1 MPGNSPFADDCVF
14 CRLLEGEIPATRVW
28 EDELT
33 LAFMD
38 IGQVNPGHVL
48 VASKRHADTL
58 LDATPD
64 EAAAVMR
71 TAQRVAFAIRA
82 AFGAP
87 GISLYQMN
95 GREGEQTVFHFHM
108 HVLPRHA
115 DDGVG
120 LTWPRKEPPREML
133 EQNAE
138 CLRRILDTP
147 PRTLTTEA
155 NGAVGCQSCQY
166 LYE

>member
-1 MPGNSPFADDCVF
+1 MPSTSPSANECIF
-14 CRLLEGEIPATRVW
+14 CRLLAGEIPATRIC

-48 VASKRHADTL
+48 VASKRHADSL
-58 LDATPD
+58 LEATPE

-71 TAQRVAFAIRA
+71 TAQRVALAIRA
-82 AFGAP
+82 AFAAP

-120 LTWPRKEPPREML
+120 LTWPRKEPPRETL
-133 EQNAE
+133 EQHAKRLRSILENA
-138 CLRRILDTP
+138 
-147 PRTLTTEA
+147 A
-155 NGAVGCQSCQY
+155 AG
-166 LYE
+166 

>member
-1 MPGNSPFADDCVF
+1 MSSTPSSADDCIF
-14 CRLLEGEIPATRVW
+14 CRLIAGHIPATRVF

-38 IGQVNPGHVL
+38 LGQVNPGHVL
-48 VASKRHADTL
+48 VASKRHVDNL

-71 TAQRVAFAIRA
+71 TAQRVALAVRA
-82 AFGAP
+82 AFAAP

-95 GREGEQTVFHFHM
+95 GCEGEQTVFHFHM

-115 DDGVG
+115 YDGVG
-120 LTWPRKEPPREML
+120 LTWPRKEPPREAL
-133 EQNAE
+133 EQYAQR
-138 CLRRILDTP
+138 LRSALASQRV
-147 PRTLTTEA
+147 A
-155 NGAVGCQSCQY
+155 
-166 LYE
+166 